1 MINMINMIM
10 IMMCYDG
17 DISLINYKIMEMRT
31 LAFQQLLDHYFLA
44 RNLQGLLEVRE
55 LLLIYLGLL

>member
-1 MINMINMIM
+1 MIM

-31 LAFQQLLDHYFLA
+31 LVFQQLLDHYFVA